1 MRLKYQAGIS
11 TLIIGLLLT
20 APVGASILP
29 GGNQA
34 VTDIIESV
42 LNEETGGSYLEQAQQ
57 YWEEISGYYEAIV
70 SGNLEKILGTLPDE
84 INPNPE
90 AGAMGLP
97 DLQTRREQTL
107 AQADSPAAVVEA
119 MNRAELGE
127 RALAVG
133 IAEMVF
139 SEEAQALM
147 RSQQEAVAVN
157 LGQAEGAFQETQ
169 AIATTA
175 QSKNITQEVMKDLI
189 QQGVTQSLIGLQQTA
204 ISREMSQQLSGL
216 QMQGAANNLMLS
228 DVSRTLAAAESRA
241 QKVERSQAVASS
253 TVSAQIFI
261 PGVPLTST
269 Q

>member
-1 MRLKYQAGIS
+1 
-11 TLIIGLLLT
+11 
-20 APVGASILP
+20 
-29 GGNQA
+29 
-34 VTDIIESV
+34 
-42 LNEETGGSYLEQAQQ
+42 
-57 YWEEISGYYEAIV
+57 
-70 SGNLEKILGTLPDE
+70 
-84 INPNPE
+84 
-90 AGAMGLP
+90 MGLP
-97 DLQTRREQTL
+97 DLQTHREQTL

-139 SEEAQALM
+139 SEEGQALM
-147 RSQQEAVAVN
+147 RSQQEGVAVN

-169 AIATTA
+169 AIAAAA

-241 QKVERSQAVASS
+241 QTTERSEAVASS
-253 TVSAQIFI
+253 AVSAQIFI